1 MKPFVSGEMKRNLV
15 NEKGLSLIELMVAL
29 AMVGILMFIGIP
41 EYNRFSARD
50 RVRSAANELLQ
61 NMRLA
66 RAMAIKENRT
76 YTLIV
81 EPANGRYL
89 EGFDGNGNGSL
100 LDLNQDGFGICGW
113 VDVDGNGRI
122 EGNERIPA
130 GDTLNADLVPNCVK
144 MVKLSTYGAS
154 LSFTPNAAYPQKGP
168 NGTPAAPLTSAL
180 SFSFNPNGGITPN
193 GSVYIQHTDPDRGY
207 TYCVRVPDAT
217 GSVDLYAWDGDSDN
231 TTLTTWLEV
240 R

>member
-1 MKPFVSGEMKRNLV
+1 MEPFVSGEMKRYLE
-15 NEKGLSLIELMVAL
+15 NEKGVSLIELMVAL

-41 EYNRFSARD
+41 EYNKFSARN

-81 EPANGRYL
+81 EPGRYL
-89 EGFDGNGNGSL
+89 VGFDGNGDGSL
-100 LDLNQDGFGICGW
+100 DNGDSLNKDGFGTCGC
-113 VDVDGNGRI
+113 VDADGNGKI
-122 EGNERIPA
+122 EGNERIPTL
-130 GDTLNADLVPNCVK
+130 DTLNGDGVPNCVK
-144 MVKLSTYGAS
+144 MVKLNTYGA
-154 LSFTPNAAYPQKGP
+154 LVSFNLGVIPPKDPKGNTPLVTTNVY
-168 NGTPAAPLTSAL
+168 
-180 SFSFNPNGGITPN
+180 SFNPNGGITT
-193 GSVYIQHTDPDRGY
+193 GSVYLQETAPDRGY
-207 TYCVRVPDAT
+207 TYCVRIPDAT